1 MGGSQ
6 WPFYR
11 LPNAKRGLSRPSAC
25 IRIVLPS
32 QQGTC
37 TAYFILRRN
46 LFSNYFSSHLTKAA
60 RIGAPPIA
68 PHSHLS
74 FSRPL
79 SSTLNTRTIFLFLFF
94 SSTFNV
100 YVSAHRLVFSTRNLF
115 ITIFDSVYRT
125 HLAIHVRHNGIPCYM
140 SCC

>member
-37 TAYFILRRN
+37 TAYFILRRK

-94 SSTFNV
+94 LQLSTFTSQHIDLSFLLAISLSRSLTAYIERTV
-100 YVSAHRLVFSTRNLF
+100 PSMYA
-115 ITIFDSVYRT
+115 ITVYRV
-125 HLAIHVRHNGIPCYM
+125 I
-140 SCC
+140 